1 MNRLNEILKMWKSFQ
16 IVSFSLITFLL
27 LNTSYLFAADSGEI
41 RGKVVDIANGE
52 ALPFANIMLEGT
64 SIGTATDNKGFYK
77 ILNVP
82 AGNYN
87 LIAKFIGYNDDT
99 LAVTIVADQI
109 VEQNVELRYGAVEM
123 GEVTITGQ
131 AAGQVEAINRQ
142 LNANSV
148 MNVVSSDRLQE
159 LPDANVAES
168 VGRIPGVSL
177 QRQAGEASKVVIRG
191 LAPKMNAI
199 TVNGV
204 KIPATSS
211 GTGASA
217 TRHNVSADQG
227 DRSVDLSM
235 MTGDLLEAIEV

>member
-1 MNRLNEILKMWKSFQ
+1 VEILSFTLFT
-16 IVSFSLITFLL
+16 I

-41 RGKVVDIANGE
+41 RGKVVDAVSGE
-52 ALPFANIMLEGT
+52 FLPFANIMLEGT

-77 ILNVP
+77 ISNVP

-109 VEQNVELRYGAVEM
+109 LEQNIELSYGAVEM
-123 GEVTITGQ
+123 GEVTITAQ
-131 AAGQVEAINRQ
+131 AEGQVNAINRQ

-177 QRQAGEASKVVIRG
+177 EREAGEASKVVIRG
-191 LAPKMNAI
+191 LEPKLNAVTWPAPQKVLQFINL
-199 TVNGV
+199 V
-204 KIPATSS
+204 
-211 GTGASA
+211 
-217 TRHNVSADQG
+217 
-227 DRSVDLSM
+227 
-235 MTGDLLEAIEV
+235 